1 MQKLVNKRNNI
12 VKIKLLNPHKQEEG
26 FTLIELM
33 IVIVILGIL
42 AAIAIP
48 IFINQQKAANY
59 SVLQQD
65 VKNVATAA
73 VSYKATS
80 GHYPRTCDEWR
91 EVFPE
96 GYKSGTTSAI
106 GATVSPDGFNLWV
119 EAQAQGMGSNSGS
132 GMTLEEVDSYT
143 PVLDTK
149 AGEGVM
155 SRSQY
160 MDKHNLTNRERV
172 FYDAGYTNSGF
183 MVSGLGHSCNIWGSV
198 TP

>member
-1 MQKLVNKRNNI
+1 MKT
-12 VKIKLLNPHKQEEG
+12 KLLKLHKQEEG

-33 IVIVILGIL
+33 IVVVIIGIL

-48 IFINQQKAANY
+48 IFINQQKGANY
-59 SVLQQD
+59 AVLQQD

-80 GHYPRTCDEWR
+80 GHYPRTCAEWK

-119 EAQAQGMGSNSGS
+119 EAQAVGMGSNSGS
-132 GMTLEEVDSYT
+132 GMSLEEVDSYT

-149 AGEGVM
+149 SGKGVM
-155 SRSQY
+155 SRLQY
-160 MDKHNLTNRERV
+160 MEKYNLTNRARV

-183 MVSGLGHSCNIWGSV
+183 MVSSLGQSCVVWGSV